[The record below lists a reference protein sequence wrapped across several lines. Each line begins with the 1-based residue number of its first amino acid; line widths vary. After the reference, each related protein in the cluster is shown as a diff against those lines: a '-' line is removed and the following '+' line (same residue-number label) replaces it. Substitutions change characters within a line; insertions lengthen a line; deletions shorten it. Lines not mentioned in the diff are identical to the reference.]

1 MVNQVISGMLGISVA
16 FNLYFIF
23 VIYRDNKEMK
33 RMETMM
39 KSFLDCMEEDIK
51 TLLKETTRR

>member
-39 KSFLDCMEEDIK
+39 KRFLDCMEEDIK

>member
-39 KSFLDCMEEDIK
+39 KRFLDCMEEDIR